1 MIKSQNWVHQQ
12 YSQNVNWSAP
22 KSCSANY
29 EVCCS
34 ISNKPVQLQMS
45 EWSDPSSKPV
55 WWGTQWRQ
63 TWWCGGF
70 RIILYS
76 TNSVN
81 FHTIDVSE
89 ETSKRWMD
97 HQEAENHRSC
107 EVTRS
112 RLFDL
117 LQVLVAYA
125 PNWDTLLAKRPNL
138 YLIANPS
145 ERSRGIRVCQGSCFK
160 VLEGKNQ
167 SWWVLEAG
175 QSGALLKSWVLE
187 GNFFMHGWP
196 IGDSET
202 QWAGRRWAMGR

>member
-1 MIKSQNWVHQQ
+1 MK
-12 YSQNVNWSAP
+12 WSIFQA
-22 KSCSANY
+22 C
-29 EVCCS
+29 VGD
-34 ISNKPVQLQMS
+34 PVTADMMMWRL
-45 EWSDPSSKPV
+45 PNHPV
-55 WWGTQWRQ
+55 FYKF
-63 TWWCGGF
+63 CKF
-70 RIILYS
+70 SYK
-76 TNSVN
+76 
-81 FHTIDVSE
+81 IDVSE

-160 VLEGKNQ
+160 VLEGKNR

-187 GNFFMHGWP
+187 GNFFMVDPFGY
-196 IGDSET
+196 SET